1 MLLIYNLLSVIA
13 LIIYLPFLISKKG
26 PENRLV
32 FIRER
37 LGLSSYGKTDIW
49 VHAVSMGEMLAC
61 LPFLKKLKAEFPEKR
76 ITVST
81 TTYTGQKVAKKRFPE
96 ADRIMYMPIDTG
108 LCINKA
114 VNSLRPEIFMT
125 VETELWP
132 VLFHA
137 LKGQGSSIVIL
148 NGRISKRSY
157 RGYSRIRS
165 LMKRLLDNV
174 DYFYMQGNGDAE
186 RIISLGADK
195 QKVGVMGNFKFD
207 FEVNPSAGLQ
217 WLDNIKG
224 RILLAASTHKGEDE
238 MVLDAYS
245 SVRLAFPDVRLIIA
259 PRHPERFNEVAELI
273 NRKGLKYIR
282 RSEIDQRS
290 ADNGPRTTDNDVI
303 LLDTIG
309 ELSGVFSKVSIAFIG
324 GSLVPVGGHNVLEPA
339 YWSKPVLFGPYMDN
353 FPVADE
359 LIKRSAAIMV
369 KDPKD
374 IAENV
379 ILLLSD
385 DNKALKMGQNAK
397 AIFNANS
404 GAVKKA
410 VGLIRGFIGTV

>member
-1 MLLIYNLLSVIA
+1 
-13 LIIYLPFLISKKG
+13 
-26 PENRLV
+26 
-32 FIRER
+32 
-37 LGLSSYGKTDIW
+37 
-49 VHAVSMGEMLAC
+49 
-61 LPFLKKLKAEFPEKR
+61 
-76 ITVST
+76 
-81 TTYTGQKVAKKRFPE
+81 
-96 ADRIMYMPIDTG
+96 MYMPVDTW

-207 FEVNPSAGLQ
+207 LEVNPSAGLQ
-217 WLDNIKG
+217 WMDNIKG

-245 SVRLAFPDVRLIIA
+245 TVRLSFPDVRLIIA

-290 ADNGPRTTDNDVI
+290 ADNGQRTTDNDVI
-303 LLDTIG
+303 LLDTVG
-309 ELSGVFSKVSIAFIG
+309 ELSGVFSKVSMAFIG

-339 YWSKPVLFGPYMDN
+339 YWSKPVLFGPHMDN

-359 LIKRSAAIMV
+359 FIERSAAIMV

-385 DNKALKMGQNAK
+385 DNRALRMGQNAR
-397 AIFNANS
+397 AIFDSNS